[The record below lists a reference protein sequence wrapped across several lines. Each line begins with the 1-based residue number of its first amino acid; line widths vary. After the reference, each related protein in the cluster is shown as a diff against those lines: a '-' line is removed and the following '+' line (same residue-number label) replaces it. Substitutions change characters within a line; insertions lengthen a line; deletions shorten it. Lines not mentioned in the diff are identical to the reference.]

1 MDCMCMTDTQQ
12 IYLQLDDALQFRLSR
27 IRYGRFLIAKISE
40 REKMSKTLNRYI
52 TVLNYAY
59 KAFLVLSGAGRGA
72 SFSSFTTDIS
82 APVGTTSARIS
93 LFFCQ

>member
-1 MDCMCMTDTQQ
+1 
-12 IYLQLDDALQFRLSR
+12 
-27 IRYGRFLIAKISE
+27 
-40 REKMSKTLNRYI
+40 MSKTLNRYI

-72 SFSSFTTDIS
+72 CFSSFTTDIS

-93 LFFCQ
+93 LFFVSNGIAKMFLKTMGG